1 MPFVD
6 SNLLLS
12 HWVYLKTILQATS
25 YEKTAAVSRRFPAA
39 PGQRPSGGARRLRRP
54 GVTAH
59 SLRRAAWWAPRESRK
74 VLKPG
79 PRGTDSCGGGGT
91 DERQRA
97 GGEEAH
103 F

>member
-39 PGQRPSGGARRLRRP
+39 PGQRPSGGAE
-54 GVTAH
+54 VE
-59 SLRRAAWWAPRESRK
+59 AAQ
-74 VLKPG
+74 G
-79 PRGTDSCGGGGT
+79 DSP
-91 DERQRA
+91 QF
-97 GGEEAH
+97 EEGSVVGS
-103 F
+103 